1 MAGPPAAWA
10 LRCAVVSCMVTCGAA
25 ALLLALTES
34 SPAPRQRLS
43 PNGRYAA
50 VLASDTGF
58 GQVEYLR
65 VLAAPGTPEAR
76 VVFEAAGDTPLH
88 FLGWRD
94 NATAE
99 LEEPPHNGDGP
110 RRLLLRCAEE
120 GCRLDRG
127 LKP

>member
-1 MAGPPAAWA
+1 MAGSPVARAFRRA
-10 LRCAVVSCMVTCGAA
+10 LVGCVAICGAA
-25 ALLLALTES
+25 ALLLALTEA
-34 SPAPRQRLS
+34 SPAPRQHLS
-43 PNGRYAA
+43 PNARYAA
-50 VLASDTGF
+50 VLASDTYF

-76 VVFEAAGDTPLH
+76 VVFEVAGDTPLR

-99 LEEPPHNGDGP
+99 LEEPPHDGDGP
-110 RRLLLRCAEE
+110 RRLLLHCAEE
-120 GCRLDRG
+120 GCRLEKG